1 MFYFSGVFRSKFN
14 CVTRKVSLFLLSQ
27 ACFWEFGVLPVPIPS
42 LSPLRD
48 KYPTIWNRK
57 TKLCPYHKPIPEQ
70 VGKPRRQWSWERSVP
85 NSTLNLYGWFYVSS
99 LLGHGAEIVNQTLF
113 WIFLRECFWMRFT
126 FKLVDFEKANGPY
139 LTDVGLECR
148 VRATQPTTHDCY
160 AARAVGLGVARTTV
174 TFRAEP
180 HSFWDLGR
188 KS

>member
-1 MFYFSGVFRSKFN
+1 M
-14 CVTRKVSLFLLSQ
+14 
-27 ACFWEFGVLPVPIPS
+27 
-42 LSPLRD
+42 
-48 KYPTIWNRK
+48 
-57 TKLCPYHKPIPEQ
+57 
-70 VGKPRRQWSWERSVP
+70 
-85 NSTLNLYGWFYVSS
+85 ST

-160 AARAVGLGVARTTV
+160 AAGAVGLGVARTTV

-180 HSFWDLGR
+180 HSF
-188 KS
+188 